1 MSGFESVIPLAATAA
16 SSVVSSASTNNAATE
31 AQNAATNQ
39 RNQLIATQQAQQDEQ
54 QRNLL
59 DQQQATARAQMGA
72 WGTAGDGGGSAD
84 AILSGMAQRSAD
96 SIASGDQVAA
106 LRQSRATLL
115 TSDSNNP
122 HGADGLNVFQS
133 FYGGGGGGGG
143 NALSM
148 LD

>member
-1 MSGFESVIPLAATAA
+1 MSGFESILPMAATAA
-16 SSVVSSASTNNAATE
+16 SSMTSAITKNDS
-31 AQNAATNQ
+31 QNAAIAAQNDAINQ
-39 RNQLIATQQAQQDEQ
+39 RNQMIATQQAQQDQQ

-84 AILSGMAQRSAD
+84 AILAGMAQRTAD
-96 SIASGDQVAA
+96 SIAMGDQMVG
-106 LRQSRATLL
+106 LRQNHTNLL
-115 TSDSNNP
+115 TSSSSNP
-122 HGADGLNVFQS
+122 LAPGGLDVFQS
-133 FYGGGGGGGG
+133 FYGSGGN

>member
-1 MSGFESVIPLAATAA
+1 MSGFESIIPLAATAA
-16 SSVVSSASTNNAATE
+16 SSIMSSVSKSDAQSAAVD
-31 AQNAATNQ
+31 AQNQATTQ

-84 AILSGMAQRSAD
+84 AILAGMAQRTAD
-96 SIASGDQVAA
+96 SIANGDQMAG
-106 LRQSRATLL
+106 LRQSRANLL
-115 TSDSNNP
+115 TADNNTSLIP
-122 HGADGLNVFQS
+122 NGLNVFQS
-133 FYGGGGGGGG
+133 FYGGGSG